1 MRGNGCPVSGDRMKQ
16 EKTMMNYQHL
26 VKPAL
31 FVMAAVLLAATA
43 IGVSAAGTDMQA
55 GKTVMKST
63 FAYQPPQRGAPQAR
77 VGGGTRGTGGD
88 MPELQVLAPDH
99 VGLTTRAQP
108 TLYWYAH
115 SPVVAHIEFALI
127 DDEAIDPLLE
137 VETGEVKVS
146 GVQHLNLAD
155 HNIRLEPGVP
165 YQWSVALVMDADSRS
180 TDVMASGVIE
190 LVEPD
195 RAVRSRIAGSR
206 GTDLVAAYA
215 NEGIWYDALDTISSM
230 IEAAPGDQELVVIRA
245 TLLDQ
250 VGLQAMSG
258 K

>member
-1 MRGNGCPVSGDRMKQ
+1 M
-16 EKTMMNYQHL
+16 
-26 VKPAL
+26 
-31 FVMAAVLLAATA
+31 
-43 IGVSAAGTDMQA
+43 
-55 GKTVMKST
+55 
-63 FAYQPPQRGAPQAR
+63 
-77 VGGGTRGTGGD
+77 
-88 MPELQVLAPDH
+88 
-99 VGLTTRAQP
+99 
-108 TLYWYAH
+108 
-115 SPVVAHIEFALI
+115 
-127 DDEAIDPLLE
+127 
-137 VETGEVKVS
+137 S

-195 RAVRSRIAGSR
+195 QAVSSRIAGSR

-230 IEAAPGDQELVVIRA
+230 IEAAPADQELLAIRA

-250 VGLQAMSG
+250 VGLQAVSG